1 MHSCNPAGGGD
12 VPGSRTGLDNAQ
24 IGLGAFGVAHGAKEE
39 LINFAAK
46 ADPTINS
53 LKYVKAVKVVS
64 KSVFAAQAGIS
75 VYQAGSAFV
84 TDNGNKWGVAGKAG
98 LDITMGA
105 ITVWGG
111 PIGWAVGG
119 VYFVGDMAGWW
130 GDWGDPLSTK
140 KQ

>member
-1 MHSCNPAGGGD
+1 LDDKVQGI
-12 VPGSRTGLDNAQ
+12 VPGGENWFGNAQ
-24 IGLGAFGVAHGAKEE
+24 IGLGAFGFAHGAKEE

-46 ADPTINS
+46 TDPTINS

-64 KSVFAAQAGIS
+64 KSVFAAQVGIS

-84 TDNGNKWGVAGKAG
+84 TDNPNKWGVAGKAG
-98 LDITMGA
+98 LDIAVGA

-111 PIGWAVGG
+111 PVGWVIGG
-119 VYFVGDMAGWW
+119 VYFIGDIAGWW
-130 GDWGDPLSTK
+130 GNWGDPLTTN